1 MRSIARRMRAAIC
14 ALVWV
19 LMSLPWG
26 TVLAQEANAQEAN
39 AQEANAQQLAA
50 EGQRAYREGRFE
62 ESADLFA
69 QAYALAHA
77 PSLLYNQARALE
89 NAGRVDEAAMA
100 YQRYLEE
107 DAAAPDRAGI
117 TERIRRLDEARIER
131 ERLAQRAAER
141 DALEAALRAQVA
153 RGEIPATETPTVVAR
168 APSPIPWVLFG
179 VGLAGLGAG
188 VGVGVW
194 SNDRYQVALVARTQE
209 ETLQAAQQAND
220 LALAANVLF
229 ATAGTLALVGLVW
242 GIVDVVE
249 GASPTESALRTG
261 TLRF

>member
-1 MRSIARRMRAAIC
+1 MRVMRVQPWLL
-14 ALVWV
+14 ALM
-19 LMSLPWG
+19 LMSLSVG
-26 TVLAQEANAQEAN
+26 STASAQDANAQE
-39 AQEANAQQLAA
+39 LAA
-50 EGQRAYREGRFE
+50 EGQRAYRAGRFE

-89 NAGRVDEAAMA
+89 NAGRVDEAAIA
-100 YQRYLEE
+100 YQRYLEA
-107 DAAAPDRAGI
+107 DASAPDRAGI

-153 RGEIPATETPTVVAR
+153 RGESPDADAQTTTTA
-168 APSPIPWVLFG
+168 AAHTPSPIPWVLFG
-179 VGLAGLGAG
+179 VGIAGLGGG

-194 SNDRYQVALVARTQE
+194 SNDRYQLALVARTQE

-229 ATAGTLALVGLVW
+229 ATAGTLALIGLVW
-242 GIVDVVE
+242 GIVDVLE

-261 TLRF
+261 TIRF